1 MVLELVKWR
10 ISAAAAGTAVTGCLL
25 AGGRPSV
32 ALGAVFLG
40 TLLAAFGASALNQWQ
55 ERAADARMPRTAG
68 RPLPSGRVSPGAAL
82 ALAAALTAAGLAILA
97 LAGGWRPAAFAA
109 ATVAVYAGL
118 YTPLK
123 RRTPFAS
130 VPGALTGALPPLVG
144 WSAAGASPLTAP
156 ALALGTFFFLWQV
169 PHFFFLFRRFEAE
182 YRQAGFPVLGD
193 VLTSRQADRLAFVWV
208 NAAACAALAFPL
220 FGLVRRP
227 AGALL
232 LAGAALVLAGSAL
245 VSLVRGG
252 ADPFRFRRDFR
263 WVNAFAVL
271 VCLVA
276 AADGLG
282 GL

>member
-1 MVLELVKWR
+1 MILELVKGR
-10 ISAAAAGTAVTGCLL
+10 ISAAAAGTAVTGYLL

-32 ALGAVFLG
+32 TLGEVFLG
-40 TLLAAFGASALNQWQ
+40 TLLSAFGASALNQWQ
-55 ERAADARMPRTAG
+55 ERAADARMPRTAA
-68 RPLPSGRVSPGAAL
+68 RPIPSGRVSPGSAL
-82 ALAAALTAAGLAILA
+82 ALAAALIAAGLALLA
-97 LAGGWRPAAFAA
+97 RAGGLGPPVLAA
-109 ATVAVYAGL
+109 AAVAVYAGL

-144 WSAAGASPLTAP
+144 WAAAGASPASAP

-169 PHFFFLFRRFEAE
+169 PHFIFLFRRFEAE

-193 VLTSRQADRLAFVWV
+193 VLSGRQADRLAFVWV

-227 AGALL
+227 AGAILL
-232 LAGAALVLAGSAL
+232 AAAALVLAGAALV
-245 VSLVRGG
+245 SLLRGG
-252 ADPFRFRRDFR
+252 ADPRRFRRDFR
-263 WVNAFAVL
+263 WVNAFAL
-271 VCLVA
+271 AVCLVA

-282 GL
+282 GP